1 MLKAQNEQLSKQIQ
15 LEEIYPILQETLEN
29 GGEFCLTIT
38 GTSMV
43 PTIRGGRDRVTL
55 IKAPQRLQQYD
66 LPLYRRK
73 NGAFVLHRV
82 VEVSEEGS
90 YVMCGDHQWQKEPG
104 ILPEQI
110 VGVVSV
116 IERKGKIFSVENG
129 HYRRWVRFW
138 CRMLPLRKS
147 IFWVIS
153 LPTAVKRR
161 ILRKK

>member
-1 MLKAQNEQLSKQIQ
+1 MLDAQSELQSKQIQ
-15 LEEIYPILQETLEN
+15 LSEIYPILQETLEN

-55 IKAPQRLQQYD
+55 LKAPERLHKYD
-66 LPLYRRK
+66 LPLYRRR

-82 VEVSEEGS
+82 VEVSTDGS

-104 ILPEQI
+104 IQPEQI

-116 IERKGKIFSVENG
+116 IERKGKTFSVENS

-138 CRMLPLRKS
+138 CRMLPFRKS

-153 LPTAVKRR
+153 LPAAVKRR